1 MRATAESPTA
11 QLDRLAAEVKTS
23 AKYRYVCDDLVRS
36 LGAQELGKRDYRD
49 AVKAV
54 KNKLH
59 QVGGAYLDHAP
70 PYATW
75 LMELQAAQANGPEAL
90 RAVCSRMMGLHAST
104 RERLPILQPFYA
116 DILGALPPIHSVLDV
131 ACGFNP
137 LAIPWMPLAPQ
148 ATYTA
153 IDIYADLMDFL
164 AKAIDLCGPHPV
176 TLARSVL
183 NDFPEM
189 EPCDLALLLK
199 AIPCLEQVD
208 RTAGARLLDQI
219 QARYLLISFPVHSLG
234 GRSKGMAS
242 SYESHFSELVKGKP
256 WSIRKFVFAT
266 ELAFLVTKRNQN
278 LPENC
283 L

>member
-1 MRATAESPTA
+1 MQTPADSSIA
-11 QLDRLAAEVKTS
+11 QLDRLAAEVKAS
-23 AKYRYVCDDLVRS
+23 AKYRNVCDDLLRS
-36 LGAQELGKRDYRD
+36 LGTQELGKRNYRD

-59 QVGGAYLDHAP
+59 QVGGAYLDHSP
-70 PYATW
+70 HYATW
-75 LMELQAAQANGPEAL
+75 LKELQTARTDGPAAL

-153 IDIYADLMDFL
+153 IDIYTDLMDFL
-164 AKAIDLCGPHPV
+164 AKAIDLCGLQPV
-176 TLARSVL
+176 TVAHSVL
-183 NDFPEM
+183 NDFPEL

-199 AIPCLEQVD
+199 AIPCLEQID
-208 RTAGARLLDQI
+208 KTAGARLLDQI
-219 QARYLLISFPVHSLG
+219 QTRYLLVSFPVHSLG
-234 GRSKGMAS
+234 GRSIGMAS
-242 SYESHFSELVKGKP
+242 YYELHFSELVKGKP
-256 WSIRKFVFAT
+256 WSIQKFVFDT
-266 ELAFLVTKRNQN
+266 ELAFLVTKQN
-278 LPENC
+278 
-283 L
+283 